1 MTLAL
6 DTSALLA
13 RELEHPA
20 RRVVDEAMAADTEWC
35 TSALALTEAMAVVDR
50 LAIDPADATAMRH
63 SIRSTVL
70 SCYVVPLDER
80 CLERAGELARDH
92 PLRITDAIHLAAAD
106 RLPGPVRFLTLD
118 PNQMPVAEALGFEV
132 ASL

>member
-1 MTLAL
+1 MTVLM

-20 RRVVDEAMAADTEWC
+20 RSVVDAALAADSDWC
-35 TSALALTEAMAVVDR
+35 VSALAATEAIAAIDR
-50 LAIDPADATAMRH
+50 LVIDPGDAAALRH
-63 SIRSTVL
+63 AIRATVL

-92 PLRITDAIHLAAAD
+92 PLRIADAIHLAAAD
-106 RLPGPVRFLTLD
+106 RLPGVVKFLTLD

>member
-1 MTLAL
+1 MTILI

-20 RRVVDEAMAADTEWC
+20 RAIVDAALAGDTEWC
-35 TSALALTEAMAVVDR
+35 VSALAATEAIAAIDR
-50 LAIDPADATAMRH
+50 LVIDPVDAAALRH
-63 SIRSTVL
+63 AIRATVL

-80 CLERAGELARDH
+80 CLARAGELARDH
-92 PLRITDAIHLAAAD
+92 PLRIADAIHLAAAD
-106 RLPGPVRFLTLD
+106 RLPGRVRFLTLD

-132 ASL
+132 TSL